1 VDIRGLA
8 RAFVGRPEYPSEPA
22 DHATFRLVGLDL
34 PFRSTV
40 AIVVMVFAL
49 LVDFHRNLLPA
60 DILYSRDPG
69 ALRTVA
75 IERFLLFGILP
86 LLTVVLV
93 FHDDP
98 RRYGLRLGDWRAG
111 LVLVGAGLIVMV
123 PLVIWLGHQPDFGS
137 YYAPSVT
144 DAPNLVVTNLLD
156 LSSAE
161 FVFRGFLMFTLLR
174 FMGPLA
180 IVVAAVPFTF
190 SHLGKP
196 ELETLS
202 TLFGGSIFG
211 WLDWRTGSIVYS
223 AGAHVII
230 YVLVTLAAGG
240 RI

>member
-1 VDIRGLA
+1 VDTRRLA
-8 RAFVGRPEYPSEPA
+8 RAFVGGPSYPSTPA
-22 DHATFRLVGLDL
+22 DHATFRLVGLEL
-34 PFRSTV
+34 PVRSTI

-60 DILYSRDPG
+60 DIIYSRDPA

-75 IERFLLFGILP
+75 IERFLLFGVLP
-86 LLTVVLV
+86 LVTIVVL
-93 FHDDP
+93 FRDDP
-98 RRYGLRLGDWRAG
+98 RGYGLRIGDWRAG
-111 LVLVGAGLIVMV
+111 LILVGAGLLVMV
-123 PLVIWLGHQPDFGS
+123 PLVIWLGHQPDFGA
-137 YYAPSVT
+137 YYAPSAT
-144 DAPNLVVTNLLD
+144 DAPNLIVTNVLD
-156 LSSAE
+156 LSAAE

-180 IVVAAVPFTF
+180 VVVAAVPFTF

-202 TLFGGSIFG
+202 TLFGGSVFG

-223 AGAHVII
+223 AGAHVTL